1 MLPWFH
7 SLVAPPP
14 PHLHRCQHRASFP
27 RREEGVE
34 VWRVPT
40 PIPSAS
46 IISSSGQQGEASI
59 CIIRREVPL
68 ISVVLCLDAM
78 VPWRMEARLAETVW
92 VALLGW
98 VSSCLTVAGD
108 VARAL
113 RSSDLSV

>member
-1 MLPWFH
+1 LQ
-7 SLVAPPP
+7 LA
-14 PHLHRCQHRASFP
+14 
-27 RREEGVE
+27 EGK
-34 VWRVPT
+34 
-40 PIPSAS
+40 
-46 IISSSGQQGEASI
+46 
-59 CIIRREVPL
+59 CL
-68 ISVVLCLDAM
+68 SVVVLLDAM